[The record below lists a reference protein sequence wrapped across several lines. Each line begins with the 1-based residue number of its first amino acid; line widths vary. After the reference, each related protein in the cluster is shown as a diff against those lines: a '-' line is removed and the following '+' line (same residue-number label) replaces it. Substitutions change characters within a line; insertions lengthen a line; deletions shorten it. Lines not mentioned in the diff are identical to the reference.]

1 MFRLAK
7 LAFYVLLGYAV
18 YEFYQGITQG
28 GGGSAIRRTGRK
40 FGSDLE
46 QALNEDQGRMAAL
59 SGPGRGTTV
68 SVQDWDGASHRQK
81 VGRGVVSR

>member
-1 MFRLAK
+1 MFRLMK
-7 LAFYVLLGYAV
+7 LALYALIGYAI

-28 GGGSAIRRTGRK
+28 GGDGTVRRAGRR

-59 SGPGRGTTV
+59 SGPGRGTTI
-68 SVQDWDGASHRQK
+68 SVEDSDGARHSQK
-81 VGRGVVSR
+81 VGRGVISR

>member
-1 MFRLAK
+1 MLRLVK
-7 LAFYVLLGYAV
+7 LAFYALLGYVA

-28 GGGSAIRRTGRK
+28 GGGGAIRRAGRK

-46 QALNEDQGRMAAL
+46 QALNEDQGRMATL
-59 SGPGRGTTV
+59 TGPGRGTTV
-68 SVQDWDGASHRQK
+68 SVEDWDGASHRQK